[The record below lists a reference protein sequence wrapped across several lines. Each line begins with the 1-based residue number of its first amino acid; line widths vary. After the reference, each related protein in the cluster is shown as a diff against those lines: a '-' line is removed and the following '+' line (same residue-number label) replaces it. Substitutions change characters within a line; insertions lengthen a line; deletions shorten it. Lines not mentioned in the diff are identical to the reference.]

1 MSLPTSALETLR
13 DAKSVIISGAP
24 DWFRPIQRFGFP
36 ALSTPKGDYSPE
48 GHEGE
53 IADLE
58 EILANIDTLYNFLV
72 SLEAERS

>member
-13 DAKSVIISGAP
+13 DAKSALISGAP
-24 DWFRPIQRFGFP
+24 DWFRPVERFGFP
-36 ALSTPKGDYSPE
+36 AEGDYSPE

-58 EILANIDTLYNFLV
+58 ETLAGLGDLLLFFLDG
-72 SLEAERS
+72 EGGRS